1 MNLFQPSSSPVHS
14 VSFDVRD
21 RGLLL
26 ADGVFDTSLMV
37 RGRIILREAHINRLL
52 DGAVALGIPLQRSQ
66 VAQAMDQAA
75 PPNSSGA
82 LRVTVTRGAGGRGLA
97 GDVTSGATILAN
109 LTDYDVGAP
118 LPAVHVQE
126 SEILRN
132 PTSIGS
138 RYKTLSYTDNVVA
151 LRAAVSSGFGD
162 AFFFSP
168 DGNLSCATAA
178 NVFVQLGRNI
188 VTPPVNDGALPGVM
202 RNWILAQG
210 RIGGFA
216 VSERS
221 VSRSDVLAADRVFLT
236 NSLRLFQPVL
246 GFECTHYEP
255 SLPDGCEA
263 LRSQLTGR

>member
-1 MNLFQPSSSPVHS
+1 PSSSPIHS

-26 ADGVFDTSLMV
+26 ADGVFDTSLVV

-126 SEILRN
+126 
-132 PTSIGS
+132 
-138 RYKTLSYTDNVVA
+138 
-151 LRAAVSSGFGD
+151 
-162 AFFFSP
+162 
-168 DGNLSCATAA
+168 
-178 NVFVQLGRNI
+178 
-188 VTPPVNDGALPGVM
+188 
-202 RNWILAQG
+202 
-210 RIGGFA
+210 
-216 VSERS
+216 
-221 VSRSDVLAADRVFLT
+221 
-236 NSLRLFQPVL
+236 
-246 GFECTHYEP
+246 
-255 SLPDGCEA
+255 
-263 LRSQLTGR
+263 

>member
-26 ADGVFDTSLMV
+26 ADGVFDTSLVV
-37 RGRIILREAHINRLL
+37 RGQIMMRDAHIDRLL

-66 VAQAMDQAA
+66 VEGAMDQAA
-75 PPNSSGA
+75 PPESSGA

-97 GDVTSGATILAN
+97 GEVSGGATILAN
-109 LTDYDVGAP
+109 LTDYDVSVP

-132 PTSIGS
+132 PTSINA
-138 RYKTLSYTDNVVA
+138 RHKTLSYTDNVVA

-168 DGNLSCATAA
+168 GGNLSCATAA
-178 NVFVQLGRNI
+178 NVFVQLGRDI
-188 VTPPVNDGALPGVM
+188 VTSPIDDGALPGVI
-202 RNWILAQG
+202 RNWVLERG
-210 RIGGFA
+210 YIGEFV

-221 VSRSDVLAADRVFLT
+221 VSRSDLLAADRVFLT
-236 NSLRLFQPVL
+236 NSLRLFQPVS
-246 GFECTHYEP
+246 GFEATHFEP
-255 SLPDGCEA
+255 LLPEGCEA
-263 LRSQLTGR
+263 LRSQLIGR